1 MVKPKS
7 KGGNVLPLVLLLLF
21 VAVLA
26 GVGYVVYT
34 IVQDVS
40 KNTRAKM
47 ERKHIAFTKDGMKVQ
62 VKELQDEQYKDRT
75 QSVLVNVWNHTKF
88 PAYKS
93 RLWGLSGEQAK
104 QEGLE
109 MRK

>member
-1 MVKPKS
+1 MAKSKS
-7 KGGNVLPLVLLLLF
+7 KGSNILPLILLLLF

-26 GVGYVVYT
+26 FVGYVVYT

-47 ERKHIAFTKDGMKVQ
+47 ERKNIAFTKDGMKVQ
-62 VKELQDEQYKDRT
+62 VREIQDEQYKDRT
-75 QSVLVNVWNHTKF
+75 QSVLVNMWNHTKF

-93 RLWGLSGEQAK
+93 RLWNMSGEK
-104 QEGLE
+104 PGEGVDK
-109 MRK
+109 RKP